1 VAKRERGSTPA
12 GASSLRS
19 SADRAAGFYPAGR
32 AFKSSRGHHV
42 PLGIRQRDVTAAW
55 RPPTPLVRVQ
65 ILALVPTKRSGR
77 LDSCTLRQ
85 SLAGAHPRSSPPGGQ
100 IFAIMNRDPLSRVI
114 MAAGGSA
121 VSIEEES
128 MKRHW
133 PILGL
138 LVLALAIIDASFAS
152 AKQRHRGARHAARHA
167 PVNVAPPS
175 SFEPARMIEVRPGV
189 WISTYDCITDDGYG
203 RWRPCSSTSRSG
215 G

>member
-1 VAKRERGSTPA
+1 
-12 GASSLRS
+12 
-19 SADRAAGFYPAGR
+19 
-32 AFKSSRGHHV
+32 
-42 PLGIRQRDVTAAW
+42 
-55 RPPTPLVRVQ
+55 
-65 ILALVPTKRSGR
+65 
-77 LDSCTLRQ
+77 
-85 SLAGAHPRSSPPGGQ
+85 
-100 IFAIMNRDPLSRVI
+100 MNRDPLSRVI

-152 AKQRHRGARHAARHA
+152 AKQRHRGARHA
-167 PVNVAPPS
+167 PVNAAPPS